1 MAPDTLAP
9 TSSFHLP
16 IGKKDVLVHVQNKET
31 GYLQMEGP
39 YIVVCNRFS
48 FKYEDAVIVSTV
60 RKYVDDFRLIT
71 TNRKADELLDD
82 QRIVCIKKSLLDR
95 WSESREGIISYM
107 QDCIKKG
114 IPVFIFPSRRITPY
128 NFETIGWDKKIIK
141 AIYQAGV
148 PVIPMC
154 ARAEDQLDNDS
165 AQNVFKNA
173 LSVFKQESQ
182 ATLNIRIGKPILAED
197 LKKFEQPKQFRRFL
211 FTKTH
216 ALGSS
221 ANVEKFYNTLPA
233 KKGKAVGEQVPVEEL
248 KKEIELIKKD
258 FLIAQKGSIQVFIC
272 PTLTIPHIMQE
283 IGVLREIT
291 YRQEGE
297 GSGKSID
304 IDEYDLYYRQIFI
317 WDSKAEKIAGGYRV
331 GCGDEIMNT
340 YGRTGFYLHTLFK
353 FEKEFDDIFRQ
364 SLDLGRSFVIKEY
377 QKDAF
382 PLFLLWKAIYAF
394 LKQHEQYRYLM
405 GPVSVSASYSPLS
418 RQIIVAFLKEHFLDK
433 KLAEHVTARHPFKE
447 TLGFKKKKVLLQ
459 QFDGLFSD
467 LDKFIEDIEPGHHKI
482 PVLLKQYIKQNSKF
496 LGFNVDPD
504 FSDALDCLILL
515 DVKKLPSSTVENLS

>member
-1 MAPDTLAP
+1 MAQDTLAP

-16 IGKKDVLVHVQNKET
+16 LGKKDVLVHVQNKET

-48 FKYEDAVIVSTV
+48 FKYEDAVMVATV

-95 WSESREGIISYM
+95 WSESRESIINYM
-107 QDCIKKG
+107 QDCIKKK
-114 IPVFIFPSRRITPY
+114 IPVFIFPSRRMTPY
-128 NFETIGWDKKIIK
+128 NFETIAWDKKLVR
-141 AIYQAGV
+141 AIYDAGV

-154 ARAEDQLDNDS
+154 IKAEDQLDNDS

-173 LSVFKQESQ
+173 LSVFHEDKPI
-182 ATLNIRIGKPILAED
+182 ALKIRVGKPIGVEE

-221 ANVEKFYNTLPA
+221 VNVEKFYADNTDS
-233 KKGKAVGEQVPVEEL
+233 KRRAVGERVAVDDL
-248 KKEIELIKKD
+248 KQEIETIKKD
-258 FLIAQKGSIQVFIC
+258 YLVAQKGSIQVYVC
-272 PTLTIPHIMQE
+272 PTLAIPHIMKE

-297 GSGKSID
+297 GSGKSTD

-331 GCGDEIMNT
+331 GCGDEIMNS

-394 LKQHEQYRYLM
+394 LKQNEQYRYLM
-405 GPVSVSASYSPLS
+405 GPVSVSATYSPLS
-418 RQIIVAFLKEHFLDK
+418 RQIIVAFLREHFLDK
-433 KLAEHVTARHPFKE
+433 KLAEHVTPRHPFKE